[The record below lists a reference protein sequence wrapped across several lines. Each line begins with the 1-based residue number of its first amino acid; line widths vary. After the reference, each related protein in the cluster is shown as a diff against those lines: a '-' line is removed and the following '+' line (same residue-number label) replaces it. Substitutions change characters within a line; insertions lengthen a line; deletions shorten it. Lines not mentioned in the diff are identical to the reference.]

1 MAGLPSTAMP
11 NAPLLP
17 ALLTRAMRIL
27 PTQPLELAL
36 GRLTKSIAQRHPELF
51 DRLGEHSCKAI
62 GIAPTDVPVIFVLM
76 PDRESP
82 RVEVRRQDAAPACDA
97 VIFGP
102 IFALIDMA
110 EGRLDGDALFF
121 SRDIRI
127 EGDVEA
133 VLALRNALDGEGLDL
148 IGEAA
153 APLGMLAAGPELIG
167 RRCFDLLRSALRTA
181 PVEET
186 PF

>member
-1 MAGLPSTAMP
+1 MP
-11 NAPLLP
+11 NAPQLP
-17 ALLTRAMRIL
+17 ALLTSAMRLL

-36 GRLTKSIAQRHPELF
+36 DRLTKSIAQRHPALF
-51 DRLGEHSCKAI
+51 DRLGEHSHKAI

-76 PDRESP
+76 PDREAP
-82 RVEVRRQDAAPACDA
+82 RVEVKRTDSAPACDA
-97 VIFGP
+97 SIVGP
-102 IFALIDMA
+102 LFALVDMA

-148 IGEAA
+148 IREAT
-153 APLGMLAAGPELIG
+153 APLGILAAGPELIG
-167 RRCFDLLRSALRTA
+167 RRCLNLLRSALQTA
-181 PVEET
+181 PAEET

>member
-1 MAGLPSTAMP
+1 
-11 NAPLLP
+11 
-17 ALLTRAMRIL
+17 MRLL

-36 GRLTKSIAQRHPELF
+36 GRLTKSIAQRHPGLF
-51 DRLGEHSCKAI
+51 DRLGPHSCKAI

-76 PDRESP
+76 PDRDSP
-82 RVEVRRQDAAPACDA
+82 RVEVRRADAAPSCDA
-97 VIFGP
+97 LIVGP
-102 IFALIDMA
+102 IFALVDMA

-148 IGEAA
+148 VSEAA
-153 APLGMLAAGPELIG
+153 APLGTLAAGPELVA
-167 RRCFDLLRSALRTA
+167 RRCLDLLRSTLRTA
-181 PVEET
+181 PAEET
-186 PF
+186 PL